1 MGAFIMIRLIFAAI
15 FLVVFLIIS
24 IPIQGIEYLIGK
36 VNKKAAD
43 MSSLR
48 IVQWAL
54 RCILAICGTNI
65 IIKGEENIPKDHT
78 AVFIGNHRSIF
89 DIVIA
94 YTLMPGRTGF
104 IAKNSLDHIPSFS
117 TWMKRL
123 YCLFLDR
130 SSTRD
135 GLRVI
140 LTAIDYVKNGISVFV
155 YPEGTRTKTGEM
167 APFKEGSFKI
177 ATKTGC
183 PIIPVAF
190 SNTENIFEAHFPL
203 ITAVTVVVHFGEP
216 IDPNDFEDKKKIGA
230 YTQGIIAEMLEEDK
244 DLY

>member
-1 MGAFIMIRLIFAAI
+1 MIRLFFAAI
-15 FLVVFLIIS
+15 FVVVFLIVS
-24 IPIQGIEYLIGK
+24 IPIQGILYLFAK

-43 MSSLR
+43 ISSLR

-54 RCILAICGTNI
+54 RCVLAICGTNI
-65 IIKGEENIPKDHT
+65 IIKGEDNIPKDQ
-78 AVFIGNHRSIF
+78 AALFVGNHRSIF
-89 DIVIA
+89 DVVIA
-94 YTLMPGRTGF
+94 YSMMPGRTSF
-104 IAKNSLDHIPSFS
+104 IAKNNLERIPSFS
-117 TWMKRL
+117 TWMRRL

-130 SSTRD
+130 SSARD

-140 LTAIDYVKNGISVFV
+140 LTAIDYIKNDISVFV

-183 PIIPVAF
+183 TIIPVAF

-203 ITAVTVVVHFGEP
+203 ISATTVVVHFGEP
-216 IDPNDFEDKKKIGA
+216 IDVNAIEDKKKVGA
-230 YTQGIIAEMLEEDK
+230 YTQAKIQEMFDEDK